1 MQRSFVCAVMVCGIM
16 ACGDSMAVPSSHNS
30 QVCDLTYSASPA
42 SATLSV
48 GDTVRASA
56 RNDCA
61 PSDTWRWSVPRMTVA
76 SVDSMTGLI
85 TALAPGSTLVFGTD
99 QADPTV
105 GVTITIIVKP

>member
-1 MQRSFVCAVMVCGIM
+1 MNRYFVCAVIVWGIVG
-16 ACGDSMAVPSSHNS
+16 CGDSMAVPANRKS

-76 SVDSMTGLI
+76 SVDSVTGLI
-85 TALAPGSTLVFGTD
+85 TALSPGSTLVFGTD